1 MAHMIDFTTG
11 KAGMAYV
18 GETPWHGL
26 GSALSRGAS
35 IDQWRVEAGLNWNV
49 ERAQVL
55 FASAYDSFKN
65 PIAIHTGES
74 QVLYRDDSHA
84 QLGIVSE
91 RYQIVQP
98 ADVLEFFR
106 DIVGKGGLELE
117 TAGSLDGGKKVWAMA
132 KTGDV
137 MCIKGQDRV
146 EGYLLLST
154 SFDGSM
160 ATKAQF
166 TSVRVV
172 CNNTLSIATS
182 AARSGAGAVV
192 VPHSSTFDATGA
204 KVELG
209 LIHGAWG
216 KFEDEANALADRKLT
231 NKEAMQLLFDIM
243 EPKAALELAKG
254 GAVEISTKRRNQITS
269 VFDLFQG
276 RGMGASLV
284 AASGTAWGMVNAIT
298 QYVDYDAGHNT
309 NNRFRSGQFGPG
321 AAMKQDAFAKALALV
336 A

>member
-1 MAHMIDFTTG
+1 MAHLIDMTG
-11 KAGMAYV
+11 GRANMAYV

-26 GSALSRGAS
+26 GSSLSQGAS
-35 IDQWRVEAGLNWNV
+35 IDQWRVEAGLNWNAG
-49 ERAQVL
+49 RATVK
-55 FASAYDSFKN
+55 FDVSDSATN
-65 PIAIHTGES
+65 PDTMPRIYTGES
-74 QVLYRDDSHA
+74 DVLYRDDTFQ
-84 QLGIVSE
+84 QLGIVSA

-98 ADVLEFFR
+98 GEVLEFFR

-117 TAGSLDGGKKVWAMA
+117 TAGSLDNGRKVWAMA
-132 KTGDV
+132 KTGDG
-137 MCIKGQDRV
+137 MSIKGQDRV

-172 CNNTLSIATS
+172 CNNTLSIATAS
-182 AARSGAGAVV
+182 SKGAVV

-209 LIHGAWG
+209 LIHGAWS
-216 KFEDEANALADRKLT
+216 KFEDEANALADRRLT

-243 EPKAALELAKG
+243 EPKAALDLKRG
-254 GAVEISTKRRNQITS
+254 DAVEVSTKRKNQITS

-276 RGMGASLV
+276 RGMGAGFVSS
-284 AASGTAWGMVNAIT
+284 AGTAWGMVNAIT
-298 QYVDYDAGHNT
+298 QYIDHDAGHNV

-321 AAMKQDAFAKALALV
+321 AAMKQEAFKQALLLV

>member
-49 ERAQVL
+49 GRAQVL
-55 FASAYDSFKN
+55 FGAPSADNGASQIYK
-65 PIAIHTGES
+65 GES
-74 QVLYRDDSHA
+74 EVLYRDDSFA
-84 QLGIVSE
+84 QLGIVSPS
-91 RYQIVQP
+91 YKIVQP

-106 DIVGKGGLELE
+106 DIVGTGGLELE

-172 CNNTLSIATS
+172 CNNTLSIATAS
-182 AARSGAGAVV
+182 SKGAVV
-192 VPHSSTFDATGA
+192 VPHSSTFDARGA

-209 LIHGAWG
+209 LIHGAWS
-216 KFEDEANALADRKLT
+216 KFEDEANALADRKLSNT
-231 NKEAMQLLFDIM
+231 EAMNLLFEIM
-243 EPKAALELAKG
+243 EPKLAAELKSG
-254 GAVEISTKRRNQITS
+254 NKVELSGIRRNQITS
-269 VFDLFQG
+269 VFELFQG

-284 AASGTAWGMVNAIT
+284 AAQGTAWGMVNAVT
-298 QYVDYDAGHNT
+298 QFVDHEISSRGDVV

-321 AAMKQDAFAKALALV
+321 AALKTQAFATALQLV